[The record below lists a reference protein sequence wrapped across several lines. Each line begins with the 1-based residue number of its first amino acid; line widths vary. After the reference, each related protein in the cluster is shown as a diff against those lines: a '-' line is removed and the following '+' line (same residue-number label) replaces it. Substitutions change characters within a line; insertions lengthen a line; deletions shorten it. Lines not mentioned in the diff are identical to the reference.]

1 MKKSA
6 LLLATSVVLLLSSC
20 GGGTTTSSSGSTST
34 STSTSQSSGSS
45 SSSTET
51 STSSST
57 STTIPDPIPVGIQS
71 IISKPDYILKGEI
84 IDPSTVRLLI
94 ELDNGGTIEKSAES
108 VECDTSSA
116 SKGDVLTAVAH
127 YKTFTKEFSVTVVEL
142 IDEELTVD
150 AVSGISGTYQAE
162 SVLIPSPVSGAKY
175 KARMIKKNDIYY
187 GEEKSADYKLSFTNT
202 NDKGQPGLSIF
213 GANGAVAKVTI
224 NWATGKDKVE
234 SSGEA
239 KYRNEGKKIYLFAG
253 ENDLPFVDVND
264 LKLDAYKVGNAI
276 KVFEFDPAHA
286 SQTFMMPGGVHY
298 IGIKSSGSVYL
309 DSLVCSWSD
318 VDKPATLNSMTLSGT
333 VHAECSAD
341 DTWNFENVTVK
352 GKLSNTREV
361 DVTRY
366 CSFSSTTPVPT
377 SHVEGHQV
385 SVKSTYL
392 PDTTKTQTTDLNGTA
407 IEVASI
413 ELSGTV
419 SSSTGETS
427 WNFENVRAIATYN
440 DNSIR
445 EITDECDFSST
456 TPIPL
461 TPVAEMDVV
470 VNAQWQ
476 KDVSKTGSATLK
488 GSVEQS
494 YPTAASWAYPE
505 VATGGDFTKT
515 NLKNDTTNKCV
526 TENSAVDAVGYI
538 QVLNGTE
545 EIMNAKSATLTA
557 LIGAGSAKEF
567 TSEDYY
573 VKASLLDASG
583 NEITNTTKVLAASL
597 VKEATEYTVIYSEQ
611 ELSGLDVYGVRI
623 SHKKVSGYNIRLFS
637 FELKYDPAE

>member
-6 LLLATSVVLLLSSC
+6 LLLATSVILLLSSC

-45 SSSTET
+45 SSST
-51 STSSST
+51 
-57 STTIPDPIPVGIQS
+57 STTVPDPIPVGIQS

-127 YKTFTKEFSVTVVEL
+127 YKTFTKEFSATVVEL
-142 IDEELTVD
+142 IEEELTVS
-150 AVSGISGTYQAE
+150 AVPGISGSYPVE
-162 SVLIPSPVSGAKY
+162 SASILSPVSGATY
-175 KARMIKKNDIYY
+175 KVRMLKRNTIYY
-187 GEEKSADYKLSFTNT
+187 GEEQSTDYKLSFSHEST
-202 NDKGQPGLSIF
+202 KGQPGLSISKSD
-213 GANGAVAKVTI
+213 GAVAKVVV
-224 NWATGKDKVE
+224 NWSTGKNKAE
-234 SSGEA
+234 SSGDA
-239 KYRNEGKKIYLFAG
+239 KYINEGKKIYLFAG

-264 LKLDAYKVGNAI
+264 LKLNVYKDSNAI
-276 KVFEFDPAHA
+276 KVFEFDPQNP
-286 SQTFMMPGGVHY
+286 SQSFMLPGGVHY
-298 IGIKSSGSVYL
+298 IGVKSSGSVYL
-309 DSLVCSWSD
+309 DSIKCAWVD

-352 GKLSNTREV
+352 GKLSDTREV

-385 SVKSTYL
+385 SVESTYL

-440 DNSIR
+440 DNSTR

-461 TPVAEMDVV
+461 TPVAEMDVA

-476 KDVSKTGSATLK
+476 KDVSKAGSATLK

-494 YPTAASWAYPE
+494 YPTAASWAYPD
-505 VATGGDFTKT
+505 VATGGDFKRTKLT
-515 NLKNDTTNKCV
+515 PDSTNKCV
-526 TENSAVDAVGYI
+526 SENGKVDEVAYI
-538 QVLNGTE
+538 QVLNKTE
-545 EIMNAKSATLTA
+545 KIMNAKSATLTA
-557 LIGAGSAKEF
+557 LVGAGNKIDFA
-567 TSEDYY
+567 SEDYY

-583 NEITNTTKVLAASL
+583 NEIANTTKDLAASL
-597 VKEATEYTVIYSEQ
+597 VKEATEFTVIYSEQ
-611 ELSGLDVYGVRI
+611 ELSGLDVHGVRI
-623 SHKKVSGYNIRLFS
+623 SHKKVSGCNIRLFS